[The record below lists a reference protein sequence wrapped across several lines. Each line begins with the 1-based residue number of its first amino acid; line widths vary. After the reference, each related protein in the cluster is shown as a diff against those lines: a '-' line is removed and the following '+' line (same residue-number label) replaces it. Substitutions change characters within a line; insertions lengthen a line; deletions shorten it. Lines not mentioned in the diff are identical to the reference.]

1 MSENIINITP
11 ENFQQVILEQSK
23 TTLVL
28 VAFWAEQIPESMELR
43 DKLAKAVT
51 GQGQH
56 IILALVDC
64 QTQQAIAQ
72 QFGIQSLP
80 TAVLVKDGQPTDG
93 VTGPQTDETI
103 ATFLDKHLPKAEDNL
118 LMQALQLLEEAK
130 AAQALILLQ
139 QAYAITSERTDIRL
153 ALSDAYLQLGKIVEA
168 EDLLA
173 QVTMIDQDSYY
184 QSLMAKLELAQAASN
199 SPEIQALEL
208 QLQSDGDNVEL
219 NRNLA
224 VQYSQVSRQEEA
236 LQLLY
241 ALVLK
246 DNGDNDSKKLL
257 LDILAGLPDGD
268 KLITSYR
275 RKLFSLMY

>member
-64 QTQQAIAQ
+64 QAQQAIAQ

-130 AAQALILLQ
+130 AAQALVLLQ

-153 ALSDAYLQLGKIVEA
+153 ALSDAYLQLGKTVEA
-168 EDLLA
+168 EELLA

-246 DNGDNDSKKLL
+246 DNGDSDSKKLL
-257 LDILAGLPDGD
+257 LDILAGLPNGD

>member
-28 VAFWAEQIPESMELR
+28 VAFWAEQIPESMQLR
-43 DKLAKAVT
+43 DKLANAIT
-51 GQGQH
+51 GQNQH

-80 TAVLVKDGQPTDG
+80 TAVLVKDGQPIDG

-118 LMQALQLLEEAK
+118 LMQALQLLEQGK
-130 AAQALILLQ
+130 AAEALILLQ
-139 QAYAITSERTDIRL
+139 QAYAITSERADIKL
-153 ALSDAYLQLGKIVEA
+153 ALSDAYLQLGKTVDA
-168 EDLLA
+168 EELLV
-173 QVTMIDQDSYY
+173 QITMVDQDSYY
-184 QSLMAKLELAQAASN
+184 QSLMAKLDLAKAASN

-224 VQYSQVSRQEEA
+224 VQYSQVSRQQEA

-241 ALVLK
+241 ALILK

-257 LDILAGLPDGD
+257 LDILAGLPEGD
-268 KLITSYR
+268 KLVTSYR

>member
-23 TTLVL
+23 TIPVL
-28 VAFWAEQIPESMELR
+28 VAFWAEQIPESMQLR
-43 DKLAKAVT
+43 DKLATAVV
-51 GQGQH
+51 GQEQH

-93 VTGPQTDETI
+93 ITGPQTDETI
-103 ATFLDKHLPKAEDNL
+103 NTFLEKHLPKAEDNL
-118 LMQALQLLEEAK
+118 LMQALQLLEEGK
-130 AAQALILLQ
+130 ATEALVLLQ
-139 QAYAITSERTDIRL
+139 QAYAITNERADIKL
-153 ALSDAYLQLGKIVEA
+153 ALSDAYLQLGKTGEA
-168 EDLLA
+168 QELLA
-173 QVTMIDQDSYY
+173 QITMIDQDSYY
-184 QSLMAKLELAQAASN
+184 QSLIAKLELAQAASN

-208 QLQSDGDNVEL
+208 QLQKDPDNVEL

-241 ALVLK
+241 ALILK

-268 KLITSYR
+268 KLVTSYR

>member
-153 ALSDAYLQLGKIVEA
+153 ALSDAYLQLGKTVEA

-257 LDILAGLPDGD
+257 LDILAGLPNGD